1 MRIYQI
7 FMPELATFVKFK
19 VLEPENVQ
27 AFLNSLEISPDKMSE
42 KEYYI
47 SFRKQVIE
55 NFIFNLKGDVSESLR
70 LMSRKAAE
78 NCLDALYTGCIM
90 LNPGLDIDGWVSLS
104 YNLNHN
110 FDNEKPKDAEY
121 DDMDDDAMAQAFLES
136 IKNFRRGNQPKLDLD
151 DFPFPVKKKTSS
163 KKSKFISKP
172 KFLGLESCLK
182 ANIIGQDQA
191 VGAIVDALKR
201 SQAGLS
207 DIDRPLGVFLFAGS
221 SGVGKT
227 HLANT
232 LHNYLFD
239 SNHPMVRIDC
249 GEFQHKHE
257 NQKLIGSP
265 PGYVGHDEGGQLV
278 NLVKQ
283 NPYTVVLLDEVEKAH
298 PDIWNTFLRVFDD
311 GILTDGKG
319 ELVDFRNTIIIMTT
333 NLGNDKTTAH
343 LLEGGTGFTKDI
355 SYKLGTTVTPDR
367 KMLER
372 NTNDAIKKHFK
383 PEFLNRIDKVVIFN
397 YLSQEDCE
405 EIARL
410 EMSVVIDKLSKKGF
424 QVEYSDSVIK
434 GLIEK
439 GIDSVKGARG
449 VSHVRREQIENL
461 IADVLVYSSVPR
473 GTTFHLDYEDG
484 IFKCYAQK
492 PRKKSEIQSEE

>member
-1 MRIYQI
+1 
-7 FMPELATFVKFK
+7 MPELATFVKFK

-27 AFLNSLEISPDKMSE
+27 SFLNSLDLTPETMSE
-42 KEYYI
+42 KEYYV
-47 SFRKQVIE
+47 SLRKKVIE

-70 LMSRKAAE
+70 MMSRKAAE
-78 NCLDALYTGCIM
+78 GCLDALYMGCVM
-90 LNPGLDIDGWVSLS
+90 LNPGLDIDAWVSLS
-104 YNLNHN
+104 YSPSGANNLKKSPIL
-110 FDNEKPKDAEY
+110 DESDL
-121 DDMDDDAMAQAFLES
+121 DDDAMAQAFLDS
-136 IKNFRRGNQPKLDLD
+136 IRNFRKGNQPKFDLD
-151 DFPFPVKKKTSS
+151 DFPFPLKKNQQQSKKT
-163 KKSKFISKP
+163 KFITKQ
-172 KFLGLESCLK
+172 KFLGLDSYLK
-182 ANIIGQDQA
+182 SNVIGQHEA
-191 VGAIVDALKR
+191 ISAIVDALKR

-207 DIDRPLGVFLFAGS
+207 DLDRPLGVFLFAGS

-227 HLANT
+227 HLANS
-232 LHNYLFD
+232 LHQYLFG
-239 SNHPMVRIDC
+239 SEYPMVRIDC

-319 ELVDFRNTIIIMTT
+319 EVVDFRNTIIIMTT
-333 NLGNDKTTAH
+333 NLGNDKTAAH

-355 SYKLGTTVTPDR
+355 SYKIGTKVIPDR
-367 KMLER
+367 SIIER

-383 PEFLNRIDKVVIFN
+383 PEFLNRVDKVVIFN
-397 YLSQEDCE
+397 YLSEKDCE

-410 EMSVVIDKLSKKGF
+410 EMSLIIDKLSKKGF
-424 QVEYSDSVIK
+424 QVKYSDSVIK

-439 GIDSVKGARG
+439 GIDSIRGARG
-449 VSHVRREQIENL
+449 VSQIRRDKIETI
-461 IADVLVYSSVPR
+461 IADVIVYSSIPK

-484 IFKCYAQK
+484 EFTSHIQK
-492 PRKKSEIQSEE
+492 PSKKSEIKEK

>member
-1 MRIYQI
+1 
-7 FMPELATFVKFK
+7 MPELATFVKFK

-27 AFLNSLEISPDKMSE
+27 SFLNSLQLSPDDMSE

-47 SFRKQVIE
+47 SFRKKVIE
-55 NFIFNLKGDVSESLR
+55 NFVFNLKGDVSEALR
-70 LMSRKAAE
+70 MMSRKAAE
-78 NCLDALYTGCIM
+78 SCLDALYTGCMM
-90 LNPGLDIDGWVSLS
+90 LNPGLDLDSWVSLS
-104 YNLNHN
+104 YSPSP
-110 FDNEKPKDAEY
+110 FSDSKKSDESDY
-121 DDMDDDAMAQAFLES
+121 DDLDDDAMAQAFLDS
-136 IKNFRRGNQPKLDLD
+136 IRNFRKGNQPKFDLD
-151 DFPFPVKKKTSS
+151 DFPFPVKKKTAS
-163 KKSKFISKP
+163 KKTKAITKQ
-172 KFLGLESCLK
+172 KFLGLEVYLK
-182 ANIIGQDQA
+182 SNIIGQDSA
-191 VGAIVDALKR
+191 VDSIVHALKR

-207 DIDRPLGVFLFAGS
+207 DLDRPLGVFLFAGS

-227 HLANT
+227 HLANS
-232 LHNYLFD
+232 LHSYLFD
-239 SNHPMVRIDC
+239 ASVPMVRIDC

-283 NPYTVVLLDEVEKAH
+283 NPNTVVLLDEVEKAH

-319 ELVDFRNTIIIMTT
+319 EVVDFRNTIIIMTT

-343 LLEGGTGFTKDI
+343 LLQGGTGFTKDV
-355 SYKLGTTVTPDR
+355 SYKLGTKSIPDR
-367 KMLER
+367 SMLER

-397 YLSQEDCE
+397 YLSSKDCE
-405 EIARL
+405 DIARL
-410 EMSVVIDKLSKKGF
+410 EMSFVIDKLSRKGL
-424 QVEYSDSVIK
+424 QVEYSDEVIQ

-449 VSHVRREQIENL
+449 VSQIRRDQIETL
-461 IADVLVYSSVPR
+461 IADVLVYSSIPK
-473 GTTFHLDYEDG
+473 GTTFHLDYESG
-484 IFKCYAQK
+484 EFTCHIQK
-492 PRKKSEIQSEE
+492 PQKKSETKVN